1 MKKINNY
8 IRYLLILILL
18 KGTKVFAQT
27 SESLSQVISR
37 AQQQASNLLPSF
49 NSSFVNSTFF
59 SEIIK
64 QNIDKLEYYF
74 INYAMPFL
82 FVFGILYYLTKEANK
97 EMNRPLL
104 LIYIIIALFVT
115 KILHDILLIPALI
128 FIPILIIVVFYKIFR
143 GITGSIIGFLTAIT
157 ILFGVLTNNSLEE
170 FLSPTGYFIFL
181 FVLFITIFILS
192 IKIGKE
198 LLQSKG
204 VKQLMKDIKELSY
217 LINKPED
224 IRKLEEHINKT
235 IEDFREFAK
244 DLNGKIENLGN
255 ALFNPQNQQ
264 QNQQNNLDPT
274 KEIESITASYKELQ
288 EAYKNILN
296 YINDIEKNINIYDE
310 TIKPQISNFLNKKKK
325 ELFDIKNSVDIKYNS
340 ILNSPRAKQIINRIL
355 AEQTS
360 QKNRQILQN
369 IAGRL
374 PSIGKRITNLKDILK
389 KITDD
394 YNKLIREISS
404 INPTIDP
411 NNLNLKALI
420 NNLIRN
426 AQDFLITL
434 DEKKREFDSEYDK
447 IFTGLKD
454 LQPSINEIPNQ
465 EKRAQLYK
473 TIQTIETV
481 IKNYHQ
487 DFLNYY
493 NQHQTINALI
503 SHLRSIERDI
513 ETLEN
518 QIKELNGYYNDFKQ
532 RRKLTKKNTIAGR
545 FINLYNS
552 NTKNLINGIIQHISN
567 IPTPMTTRSLYNAIE
582 DLKTKLLT
590 AIQQLN
596 NDIKQKYEEMR
607 DFHANWSRQRRNQ
620 RQQNRQ
626 QDNRRGNRNVGR
638 RRR

>member
-27 SESLSQVISR
+27 SESLNQISSQTHQGS
-37 AQQQASNLLPSF
+37 SNLLSSTT
-49 NSSFVNSTFF
+49 SSFINSNFF

-128 FIPILIIVVFYKIFR
+128 FIPILIIVVFHKIFR

-204 VKQLMKDIKELSY
+204 VKQLRKNIKELSY
-217 LINKPED
+217 FINKPEN
-224 IRKLEEHINKT
+224 IRELEEHINRT
-235 IEDFREFAK
+235 IEDFRKFAK
-244 DLNGKIENLGN
+244 NLNDKIENLGN

-264 QNQQNNLDPT
+264 QNQQDIQNT
-274 KEIESITASYKELQ
+274 IKEIEEIITSYKELQ
-288 EAYKNILN
+288 EAYKDILN

-310 TIKPQISNFLNKKKK
+310 AIRPQISNFLNKKKK

-340 ILNSPRAKQIINRIL
+340 ILNSPRAKQIIKDLLTIQNFL
-355 AEQTS
+355 LT
-360 QKNRQILQN
+360 RQISQD
-369 IAGRL
+369 IAKKLR
-374 PSIGKRITNLKDILK
+374 SITKQIQKLKNILK
-389 KITDD
+389 KIKDD
-394 YNKLIREISS
+394 YDDLIRKISS
-404 INPTIDP
+404 INLNNFNDLIDKI
-411 NNLNLKALI
+411 NDLI
-420 NNLIRN
+420 KN
-426 AQDFLITL
+426 AQNFLITL
-434 DEKKREFDSEYDK
+434 NEQKQEFDSEFNK
-447 IFTGLKD
+447 IPTDLKN
-454 LQPSINEIPNQ
+454 LQPYIDKIPNQ
-465 EKRAQLYK
+465 GERANFHMTVDTLK
-473 TIQTIETV
+473 TSI
-481 IKNYHQ
+481 NRYRQ
-487 DFLNYY
+487 DFYNYY
-493 NQHQTINALI
+493 NQYHQTINELI
-503 SHLRSIERDI
+503 SHLQLIKGYMED
-513 ETLEN
+513 LEK
-518 QIKELNGYYNDFKQ
+518 QIKKLNGYYDDFKKK
-532 RRKLTKKNTIAGR
+532 RKLTEKNTIAGR
-545 FINLYNS
+545 FIDFYNK
-552 NTKNLINGIIQHISN
+552 NTKNLIDRIIQHISN

-582 DLKTKLLT
+582 ALKTKLLT

-596 NDIKQKYEEMR
+596 NDIEQKYEEMK
-607 DFHANWSRQRRNQ
+607 DFHANRSRQRRNQ

>member
-1 MKKINNY
+1 
-8 IRYLLILILL
+8 
-18 KGTKVFAQT
+18 
-27 SESLSQVISR
+27 
-37 AQQQASNLLPSF
+37 
-49 NSSFVNSTFF
+49 
-59 SEIIK
+59 
-64 QNIDKLEYYF
+64 
-74 INYAMPFL
+74 MPFL

-143 GITGSIIGFLTAIT
+143 GITGSIIGFLTAIA
-157 ILFGVLTNNSLEE
+157 ILYGVLTNNSLEE
-170 FLSPTGYFIFL
+170 FLSPTDYFILL

-192 IKIGKE
+192 IKIGKD

-235 IEDFREFAK
+235 IEDFGEFAK
-244 DLNGKIENLGN
+244 GLNGKIEDLGK
-255 ALFNPQNQQ
+255 ALYPQNQQ
-264 QNQQNNLDPT
+264 QNQQNQNQKNIQDIIE
-274 KEIESITASYKELQ
+274 EIKKVRESYDELQ
-288 EAYKNILN
+288 KAYENILN

-310 TIKPQISNFLNKKKK
+310 TIRPQISNFLNKKKK

-355 AEQTS
+355 AEQIS
-360 QKNRQILQN
+360 QKTRQISQNVARRLQ
-369 IAGRL
+369 
-374 PSIGKRITNLKDILK
+374 RIQNLKGILK

-394 YNKLIREISS
+394 YNNLIEKISS

-411 NNLNLKALI
+411 NNPNLKTLI
-420 NNLIRN
+420 NNLIRD
-426 AQDFLITL
+426 AREFLITL
-434 DEKKREFDSEYDK
+434 DEEKRKFDSEYDK
-447 IFTGLKD
+447 ISTGLKD

-473 TIQTIETV
+473 TIPTIETV
-481 IKNYHQ
+481 IKNYQQ

-493 NQHQTINALI
+493 NQYQTINELI
-503 SHLRSIERDI
+503 SHLQPIERDI

-518 QIKELNGYYNDFKQ
+518 QIKKLNGYYNDFKQ
-532 RRKLTKKNTIAGR
+532 KRKSMEKNKIAGK
-545 FINLYNS
+545 FINLYNN

-582 DLKTKLLT
+582 NLKTKLLT

-596 NDIKQKYEEMR
+596 NVIEQKYEEIKN
-607 DFHANWSRQRRNQ
+607 FHTNWSRQRRNQ
-620 RQQNRQ
+620 GQQNRQ
-626 QDNRRGNRNVGR
+626 QDNRRRNRNAGR